1 MILLFRLLE
10 MNKMIIKLSKTTV
23 DSLVVVSPNLGKTT
37 FLKIMINCIIL
48 ICHNKAAGDSIY
60 NSGAKP
66 PQESVDVSQVPA
78 VPGLKKLAAVN
89 AMSLKHVI

>member
-1 MILLFRLLE
+1 
-10 MNKMIIKLSKTTV
+10 
-23 DSLVVVSPNLGKTT
+23 
-37 FLKIMINCIIL
+37 MINRIIL
-48 ICHNKAAGDSIY
+48 ICHNKAADDYIY

>member
-1 MILLFRLLE
+1 MIDRNF
-10 MNKMIIKLSKTTV
+10 
-23 DSLVVVSPNLGKTT
+23 
-37 FLKIMINCIIL
+37 L
-48 ICHNKAAGDSIY
+48 ICHNKAADDSIY

-66 PQESVDVSQVPA
+66 PQESVDVSQAPV

>member
-1 MILLFRLLE
+1 
-10 MNKMIIKLSKTTV
+10 
-23 DSLVVVSPNLGKTT
+23 
-37 FLKIMINCIIL
+37 MINRIIL

>member
-1 MILLFRLLE
+1 MWVRIYEISEEQL
-10 MNKMIIKLSKTTV
+10 
-23 DSLVVVSPNLGKTT
+23 
-37 FLKIMINCIIL
+37 LKIMTNRIIL
-48 ICHNKAAGDSIY
+48 ICHNKAADDYIY
-60 NSGAKP
+60 NSGASP

>member
-1 MILLFRLLE
+1 
-10 MNKMIIKLSKTTV
+10 
-23 DSLVVVSPNLGKTT
+23 
-37 FLKIMINCIIL
+37 MINRIIL
-48 ICHNKAAGDSIY
+48 ICHDNATEDYIY

-66 PQESVDVSQVPA
+66 PQESVDVSQAPV